1 MNAASLAPKPDQV
14 AELTRGLILP
24 LPPITDEVMLVL
36 AESLIGAFE
45 DVRKSAPAT
54 LATGSEPEVTALLQA
69 RLNRMIDDDALWR
82 TLVLYVGRGVDSVS
96 FDGSHIEKK
105 PDLSIS
111 LSDRSARFPLAVEA
125 KLIDCSKGKTE
136 TLYCAK
142 GVKRFLDGE
151 YGWGGREGF
160 MLAYVRDGSTI
171 AAKLAPH
178 LTLPASSSTYAL
190 KGAPTALTLAC
201 DGART
206 HHDRGFVYTHVS
218 APANMPGSIE
228 LWHIWL
234 DASDVGGS

>member
-1 MNAASLAPKPDQV
+1 MNAVALSPKPDQV

-24 LPPITDEVMLVL
+24 LPPIADEVMLVL
-36 AESLIGAFE
+36 AESLIRAFE
-45 DVRKSAPAT
+45 DLRMSAPAT
-54 LATGSEPEVTALLQA
+54 LAAGSEPEVTALLQA

-125 KLIDCSKGKTE
+125 KLIDGPKGKTE
-136 TLYCAK
+136 TLYCSK

-151 YGWGGREGF
+151 YGWGGREAF

-171 AAKLAPH
+171 AAKLAP
-178 LTLPASSSTYAL
+178 LLALPINASAYAL
-190 KGAPTALTLAC
+190 EAAPDGLGLTC

-206 HHDRGFVYTHVS
+206 RHGRGFIYTHVS
-218 APANMPGSIE
+218 APANTPGPIA
-228 LWHIWL
+228 LWHLWL
-234 DASDVGGS
+234 NASSVGAS